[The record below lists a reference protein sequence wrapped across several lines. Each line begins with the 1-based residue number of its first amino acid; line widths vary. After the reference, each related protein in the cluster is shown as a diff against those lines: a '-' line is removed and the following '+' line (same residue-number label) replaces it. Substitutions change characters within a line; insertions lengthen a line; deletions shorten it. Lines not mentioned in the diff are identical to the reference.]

1 MHHGSGD
8 SGRTAGRALTGSFCH
23 YQTFTVTAW
32 NDRLWS
38 IPALRLST
46 STHKATLRASITSLT
61 PVICSGFRIGRYRPS
76 IPKDAHVVENVP
88 SPERK
93 LLQLIA

>member
-23 YQTFTVTAW
+23 YQTFTVTDW

-46 STHKATLRASITSLT
+46 STQLRTFTQPFPLPNFSHSYIFE
-61 PVICSGFRIGRYRPS
+61 IGFADPGRR
-76 IPKDAHVVENVP
+76 
-88 SPERK
+88 RR
-93 LLQLIA
+93 